1 MKHQTRPWNI
11 FNCRSPAGCVRDGA
25 ADGVLGDATGAP
37 PQRPRLG
44 GGCHNTRSVQTGS
57 LDYMNLQ
64 NERKQIYICIFTN

>member
-1 MKHQTRPWNI
+1 MISNSVKHQTRPWNI

-44 GGCHNTRSVQTGS
+44 GGCHNTRSDRVFG
-57 LDYMNLQ
+57 LY
-64 NERKQIYICIFTN
+64 EFTK